1 MTQKK
6 RKITGGATA
15 TFGEILRDIIT
26 KYGYMIGASIFV
38 CIIAFYAISNPTS
51 IELYPLTYMLLIIT
65 PIIMVFAITMNLF
78 GNSEYVMT
86 FAKIIGMG
94 FLFGLMVYIYT
105 LISGKIAFLSGAPKY
120 IAYTF
125 IGLLGLGIF
134 YNSFINYLSR
144 LQGWGGFIAQLIFY
158 IPCALYDFLSY
169 LLDQAKLTPISVY
182 ILIAIEVILITIYF
196 ILPYLVS
203 SSVNT
208 ESNGKLLVNDP
219 IYLDKNPTTIANSDD
234 LIVPQYMQ
242 DLSNPTDNV
251 LYRAN
256 YCISMWTYVNPQP
269 SSSSAYS
276 KETEIFKYGFKDKST
291 GKLHVKPMIR
301 YYGGGNGK
309 DQLEE
314 RDKYVFYFSEY
325 PPNDPYDPL
334 KNTFYDVSMP
344 GQKWN
349 NIVLNYNRNKV
360 DLFINGNLEKTF
372 SMDEHMP
379 VYNPLDTMTVGDENG
394 LSGAVCNIMYYHRPL
409 SKEEIV
415 TNYNLFMHAN
425 PPINKYV
432 KDPIK
437 RLDVKDKSKT

>member
-1 MTQKK
+1 MTQKR
-6 RKITGGATA
+6 RKITGGATT
-15 TFGEILRDIIT
+15 TFGEILRDVIT
-26 KYGYMIGASIFV
+26 RYGSMIAASIFV
-38 CIIAFYAISNPTS
+38 CIIAFYAISNPTT

-78 GNSEYVMT
+78 GNSEYVMI
-86 FAKIIGMG
+86 FVKIIGAG
-94 FLFGLMVYIYT
+94 FLLGLIVYIYT
-105 LISGKIAFLSGAPKY
+105 LISGKVAFLSGAPKY
-120 IAYTF
+120 IIYTF

-134 YNSFINYLSR
+134 YNSLINYLSR

-158 IPCALYDFLSY
+158 IPCALYDFLLY
-169 LLDQAKLTPISVY
+169 LLDQAKLTPVSVY
-182 ILIAIEVILITIYF
+182 ILIAIEAILITIYF
-196 ILPYLVS
+196 VLPYLVS
-203 SSVNT
+203 SSVNA

-219 IYLDKNPTTIANSDD
+219 IYLDKNATTIANSDD

-251 LYRAN
+251 LHRAN
-256 YCISMWTYVNPQP
+256 YCISMWTYINPQP
-269 SSSSAYS
+269 SSSVAYS

-325 PPNDPYDPL
+325 PPNDTYDPL
-334 KNTFYDVSMP
+334 KNTFYDVTMP

-379 VYNPLDTMTVGDENG
+379 VYNPLDTMTVGDEHG
-394 LSGAVCNIMYYHRPL
+394 LNGAVCNIMYYHRPL

-415 TNYNLFMHAN
+415 TNYNLFMHSN

-437 RLDVKDKSKT
+437 RSDVKDTSKA